1 MGESSIF
8 AWDFPWNKPS
18 SDKGGKPRVPP
29 FQETPETGAKSQDQG
44 EKFQLHGVFQAT
56 GLQLGS
62 QRRGMR
68 KGW

>member
-8 AWDFPWNKPS
+8 AWDFPWNKPT
-18 SDKGGKPRVPP
+18 SDKGVPP